1 MAIAARFLAVSL
13 AARAS
18 PPFRPSSTAALFLPP
33 SGWSDS
39 SIRIE
44 SIPVDL
50 LNPGQVFACL
60 GFLEAADM
68 LLGGAAGGF
77 DWNDSK
83 PTQPADTRFRLQAA
97 GDRNPFARVL
107 EFLASAKTRAVAP
120 TDWRPKKEPKTAAEK
135 AKLERQEAS
144 ETFPGPRPDT
154 NAALPIQLFEQDRE
168 SVVLS
173 HWADESSRSK
183 FKLYAGNRSALD
195 IVDAMLGRQDQKK
208 RRRSQGGPA
217 TRGVTQLW
225 RERKAELVEQPFS
238 VLTPLGGSFNL
249 DPRGGWTA
257 LDAGYSSNDHDHRV
271 EGSPVLEVLAA
282 WGLEHARPDEFGT
295 RRVLYAVWQGVIPP
309 ILARAAVTGKLD
321 TLPQRR
327 FTFRLKMTGK
337 NKIVT
342 FAREEAQP

>member
-1 MAIAARFLAVSL
+1 MAEA
-13 AARAS
+13 
-18 PPFRPSSTAALFLPP
+18 
-33 SGWSDS
+33 
-39 SIRIE
+39 SIRSE

-60 GFLEAADM
+60 GFLEAADI

-77 DWNDSK
+77 DWKDSE
-83 PTQPADTRFRLQAA
+83 PSQRADTRFRLQAA
-97 GDRNPFARVL
+97 GDRSPFARVL
-107 EFLASAKTRAVAP
+107 EFLARAETRAVAP
-120 TDWRPKKEPKTAAEK
+120 ADWRPKKAPKTVAEK

-144 ETFPGPRPDT
+144 ETFPGPCPDT
-154 NAALPIQLFEQDRE
+154 NAALPIRLFEQDGG

-195 IVDAMLGRQDQKK
+195 IADAMLGRRDQL
-208 RRRSQGGPA
+208 RERRSRGKLRGPVA
-217 TRGVTQLW
+217 RGVAQLW
-225 RERKAELVEQPFS
+225 RERKSELVEQPFS

-257 LDAGYSSNDHDHRV
+257 LDAGYSPNDHHHRV

-295 RRVLYAVWQGVIPP
+295 RRVLYAAWQGTMPP
-309 ILARAAVTGKLD
+309 ILARAAISGKLD

-327 FTFRLKMTGK
+327 FSFKLKMTGK

-342 FAREEAQP
+342 FAREETQP